1 MPQFPG
7 VQVSKGLIDKLS
19 QKDIHARADAGRQL
33 SKVGEPEH
41 ILPLLKAAIEDPSPG
56 VRLYAVGAAAD
67 ILSRYR
73 VGKAAKEISKK
84 DREAYFSSFKHVDPG
99 QNAGVFSVMAVLG
112 LPELGRRLLVGLQD
126 PRLDVRT
133 GAIVGTYRYFIS
145 HAAAKDTKL
154 KADLLKLLTS
164 ARLRPDVLS
173 AIVRLIGQ
181 CGWQE
186 ARGEVE
192 VLRGRFGQVDE
203 AIEQSL
209 GWLDEQADP
218 QTLMGAWASYSR
230 DAGEVSED
238 KSPTEYL
245 LIAPLVAAR
254 FHSEGV
260 ETMRWSAESD
270 KITLDGKTQS
280 LRRMTLDEP
289 VDHEMVPAIQLEG
302 QTWFRSVKG
311 AAELAERFSNAASS
325 VDPQVGKLL
334 AEAFVGALP
343 ESAVGERIK
352 ARVEL
357 AVGLTASALERL
369 EALGSKKSVSAE
381 VYYYLGQARAQD
393 NNEAGAKDAWNNFL
407 IKARKTDP
415 LREEVEALLK
425 G

>member
-1 MPQFPG
+1 M
-7 VQVSKGLIDKLS
+7 SNGLIDKLS

-73 VGKAAKEISKK
+73 VGKAAKAISKAE
-84 DREAYFSSFKHVDPG
+84 RQSYFASFKHVDPG
-99 QNAGVFSVMAVLG
+99 QNAGVFSVIAVLG
-112 LPELGRRLLVGLQD
+112 LPELGRRLLTGLQD

-145 HAAAKDTKL
+145 HAASKDRKL
-154 KADLLKLLTS
+154 KADLLKLLS
-164 ARLRPDVLS
+164 GARLRPDVLS

-186 ARGEVE
+186 ARGEIE
-192 VLRGRFGQVDE
+192 ALRGRFGQVDE
-203 AIEQSL
+203 SIEQSL
-209 GWLDEQADP
+209 GWLDEQADDE
-218 QTLMGAWASYSR
+218 TLLGAWASYGR

-254 FHSEGV
+254 FHTQGV
-260 ETMRWSAESD
+260 QTMHWSIQ
-270 KITLDGKTQS
+270 KDGINLGDNTQS
-280 LRRMTLDEP
+280 MRRMTLDEP
-289 VDHEMVPAIQLEG
+289 VDHEMVQAIQLEG
-302 QTWFRSVKG
+302 QTWFRTATG
-311 AAELAERFSNAASS
+311 AAELAERFSTTAGSM
-325 VDPQVGKLL
+325 DPEVGRLL
-334 AEAFVGALP
+334 AETFLAALP
-343 ESAVGERIK
+343 ESAVGDRIK

-357 AVGLTASALERL
+357 AVGMNDSALERL
-369 EALGSKKSVSAE
+369 EALGAKKTVSAE
-381 VYYYLGQARAQD
+381 VFYYLAQARKSLGND
-393 NNEAGAKDAWNNFL
+393 AGAREAWTAFL
-407 IKARKTDP
+407 DKARKTDP
-415 LREEVEALLK
+415 MREQVEALLK

>member
-1 MPQFPG
+1 
-7 VQVSKGLIDKLS
+7 VSKGLIDKLS

-41 ILPLLKAAIEDPSPG
+41 ILPLLQAAIQDPSPG

-73 VGKAAKEISKK
+73 VGKAAKGISKAE
-84 DREAYFSSFKHVDPG
+84 RESYFNSFKHVDPG
-99 QNAGVFSVMAVLG
+99 QNAGVFSVIAVLG
-112 LPELGRRLLVGLQD
+112 LPELGRRLLTGLQD

-145 HAAAKDTKL
+145 HAAAKDRKL
-154 KADLLKLLTS
+154 KAELLKLLTS
-164 ARLRPDVLS
+164 ARLRPDVIS

-186 ARGEVE
+186 ARGEIQA
-192 VLRGRFGQVDE
+192 LQGRFGQVDE
-203 AIEQSL
+203 AIKQSL
-209 GWLDEQADP
+209 AWLDDQSADQA
-218 QTLMGAWASYSR
+218 LLGAWASYGR

-238 KSPTEYL
+238 KVPTEYL

-254 FHSEGV
+254 FHADGV
-260 ETMRWSAESD
+260 EAMRWSTG
-270 KITLDGKTQS
+270 KKGITLGDNTHS
-280 LRRMTLDEP
+280 MRRMTLDEP
-289 VDHEMVPAIQLEG
+289 VDHEMVQAIQLEE
-302 QTWFRSVKG
+302 QTWFRTATG
-311 AAELAERFSNAASS
+311 AAELAERFSNSS
-325 VDPQVGKLL
+325 DSVATEAGRLL
-334 AEAFVGALP
+334 AETFLSALP

-357 AVGLTASALERL
+357 AVGMNDSALLRL
-369 EALGSKKSVSAE
+369 EALGAKKSVSAE
-381 VYYYLGQARAQD
+381 VFYYLAQARKSVGND
-393 NNEAGAKDAWNNFL
+393 AGAKECWTAFL
-407 IKARKTDP
+407 EKARKTDP

>member
-1 MPQFPG
+1 M
-7 VQVSKGLIDKLS
+7 SKGLIDKLS

-73 VGKAAKEISKK
+73 VGRVARKISAA
-84 DREAYFSSFKHVDPG
+84 DRQAYFDVFKGVDPG

-112 LPELGRRLLVGLQD
+112 IPKLGRRLLVGLQD

-145 HAAAKDTKL
+145 HAASKDKKL
-154 KADLLKLLTS
+154 KGDLLKLLRT
-164 ARLRPDVLS
+164 ARLRPDVLG
-173 AIVRLIGQ
+173 AIVRLVGQ

-186 ARGEVE
+186 ARGDIEA
-192 VLRGRFGQVDE
+192 LRGRFGQVDE

-218 QTLMGAWASYSR
+218 ASLMGAWASYGR
-230 DAGEVSED
+230 DAGEVSAD
-238 KSPTEYL
+238 KTPTEYL
-245 LIAPLVAAR
+245 LLAPLVAAR
-254 FHSEGV
+254 FHEGGV
-260 ETMRWSAESD
+260 QTMRWSAEED
-270 KITLDGKTQS
+270 RITLDETTTS
-280 LRRMTLDEP
+280 MRRMTLDEP
-289 VDHEMVPAIQLEG
+289 VDHEMVQAIQLEG

-311 AAELAERFSNAASS
+311 AAELAERFSDAAES

-357 AVGLTASALERL
+357 AVGMNASALERL
-369 EALGSKKSVSAE
+369 EGLASKKSVSAE
-381 VYYYLGQARAQD
+381 VYYYLGKARQADGNGEGAR
-393 NNEAGAKDAWNNFL
+393 EAWTRFL
-407 IKARKTDP
+407 AKARKTDP
-415 LREEVEALLK
+415 LREEVNALL

>member
-1 MPQFPG
+1 M
-7 VQVSKGLIDKLS
+7 SKGLIDKLS

-73 VGKAAKEISKK
+73 VGKAAKAISKK
-84 DREAYFSSFKHVDPG
+84 DRESYFNSFKHVDPG

-112 LPELGRRLLVGLQD
+112 LPQLGRRLLVGLQD

-133 GAIVGTYRYFIS
+133 GAIVGIYRYFIS
-145 HAAAKDTKL
+145 HAATKDTKL
-154 KADLLKLLTS
+154 KADLLKLLSS

-186 ARGEVE
+186 ARGEIE

-209 GWLDEQADP
+209 GWLDAQADP
-218 QTLMGAWASYSR
+218 HTLMGAWASYGR

-245 LIAPLVAAR
+245 LLAPLVAAR

-260 ETMRWSAESD
+260 QTMRWSTE
-270 KITLDGKTQS
+270 KQQILLGENKVS

-289 VDHEMVPAIQLEG
+289 VDHEMVQALQMEG

-311 AAELAERFSNAASS
+311 AAELAERFSSTADTM
-325 VDPQVGKLL
+325 DPQVGKLL

-357 AVGLTASALERL
+357 AAGMNASALERL
-369 EALGSKKSVSAE
+369 EALAAKKSASAE
-381 VYYYLGQARAQD
+381 VFYYLGQARKND
-393 NNEAGAKDAWNNFL
+393 GNEAGAQDCWKIFL
-407 IKARKTDP
+407 GKARKTDP
-415 LREEVEALLK
+415 LRPEVEALLK